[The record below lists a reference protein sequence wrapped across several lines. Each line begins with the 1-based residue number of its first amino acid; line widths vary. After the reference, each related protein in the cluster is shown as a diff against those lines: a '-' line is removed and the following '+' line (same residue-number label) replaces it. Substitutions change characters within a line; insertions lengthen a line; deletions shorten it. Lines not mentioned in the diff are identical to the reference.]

1 MDCGLKLEMQQKL
14 VMTPQLRQ
22 AIAILQLSSLELA
35 AMVEQEMLEN
45 PLLDVEDREPE
56 IVSEPSMEDRSGT
69 ADDYG
74 ELADYLAGG
83 GNDYSIRREEDKA
96 TFETFTASRITLH
109 EHLELQLDLAPVDE
123 IIKTVGHY
131 LIGCI
136 DDNGYLCGTVDEI
149 GEITGVSPA
158 IVATALATIQKFDP
172 EGIGAR
178 DLKECLTI
186 QLQQRGMDGTL
197 VQRIVADHLPDLAKG
212 SLKGVA
218 AALQCSLQEIQQA
231 VDMIRTLNP
240 KPGQI
245 FSRERLDYILPDVSI
260 ERVEDDYAVIVNDQ
274 MVPRLTISSSYRS
287 LAREGNPEARKYVE
301 GRLQAALW
309 VVKSIE
315 QRRQTLYNVTR
326 ALVDLQRSFFDYGP
340 KYLRP
345 LVMKTVA
352 DRLGIHESTVSRATA
367 NKYAA
372 TPYGLVSLRS
382 FFSAGLPG
390 SAGENVAASSVR
402 QEIKLLIAGEDATAP
417 LSDQHISD
425 ILKGRGV
432 AVSRR
437 TVTKYREELGI
448 AASGR
453 RKRY

>member
-35 AMVEQEMLEN
+35 AMVEEEMREN
-45 PLLDVEDREPE
+45 PLLDIEERQPELSEEQPTED
-56 IVSEPSMEDRSGT
+56 SSND
-69 ADDYG
+69 ANDYG
-74 ELADYLAGG
+74 EFTDYLAGG
-83 GNDYSIRREEDKA
+83 GTDYSIRRNEDKA
-96 TFETFTASRITLH
+96 TFETFAASTITLH
-109 EHLELQLDLAPVDE
+109 EHLELQLDLATADGK
-123 IIKTVGHY
+123 IKAVGRY

-149 GEITGVSPA
+149 KKITGASSTV
-158 IVATALATIQKFDP
+158 VENALAMIQKFDP
-172 EGIGAR
+172 EGVGAR
-178 DLKECLTI
+178 NLKECLTI
-186 QLQQRGMDGTL
+186 QLQQREIDSKL
-197 VQRIVADHLPDLAKG
+197 VQSIVSDHLPDLAKG
-212 SLKGVA
+212 SLKGIA
-218 AALQCSLQEIQQA
+218 AALQCSLREVQQA
-231 VDMIRTLNP
+231 VDIIKRLNP
-240 KPGQI
+240 KPGQA
-245 FSRERLDYILPDVSI
+245 FGRGRLDYILPDVSI
-260 ERVEDDYAVIVNDQ
+260 ERREDDYVISVNDQ
-274 MVPRLTISSSYRS
+274 MVPRLTISSSYRN

-315 QRRQTLYNVTR
+315 QRRRTLYNVTQ
-326 ALVDLQRSFFDYGP
+326 AIVDLQRSFFDYGP

-382 FFSAGLPG
+382 FFSAGVSG
-390 SAGENVAASSVR
+390 TAGEDIAASNVK
-402 QEIKLLIAGEDATAP
+402 QEIKQLITGEDATAP
-417 LSDQHISD
+417 LSDQHISN
-425 ILKGRGV
+425 ILQERGIGIC
-432 AVSRR
+432 RR

-448 AASGR
+448 AASSR